1 MKKKVEIAERKPSTC
16 TFQNL
21 HRASLAVTKIYDQ
34 KLSKSGLTIN
44 QFSLLKTI
52 NHISPVSVSDLAL
65 EIRLDRTTL
74 VRNLKPLEKAGL
86 VVDVSPKGTRNR
98 QLQLTSDGIKRYESA
113 ELLWQE
119 AQEHIEQQLG
129 KDNLNTLISL
139 LFQIETL

>member
-21 HRASLAVTKIYDQ
+21 HRASLAATKIYDQ

>member
-21 HRASLAVTKIYDQ
+21 HRASLAATKIYDQ

-86 VVDVSPKGTRNR
+86 VVDVSSKGTRNR
-98 QLQLTSDGIKRYESA
+98 QLQLTSDGIKRYESS